1 MIAFF
6 IAVGELKYAS
16 KQSERMK
23 GSQASENMLFLASGK
38 ERKRDYRT
46 LQLTRLKKLYPC
58 TAGGKSI
65 AELAPTKEVFGIQLV
80 LQLMSLENPEYPVI
94 KWALT
99 EMMTVWNLRRWA
111 SGQAH
116 EILLFASSFHIWSF
130 PYFFHMERIFQLQ
143 FLIEINTSINT
154 YWGFVYYL
162 EQCDTRAESL
172 NLGLDYLGQ
181 NHVGCLFKRSLI

>member
-16 KQSERMK
+16 KQSERME

-38 ERKRDYRT
+38 ERKGDYRT

-99 EMMTVWNLRRWA
+99 EMMTV
-111 SGQAH
+111 
-116 EILLFASSFHIWSF
+116 
-130 PYFFHMERIFQLQ
+130 
-143 FLIEINTSINT
+143 
-154 YWGFVYYL
+154 
-162 EQCDTRAESL
+162 
-172 NLGLDYLGQ
+172 
-181 NHVGCLFKRSLI
+181 